1 MKTKFLKLDKGPGYA
16 LLLTLIFLAAML
28 LVIAAMVNWS
38 STSAKITVR
47 NNQFVASQ
55 LAAEAATEVVAAQM
69 IHDFLSQGTNDASA
83 WSAINVTNL
92 NAWTNNITYQ
102 ITDTNGTA
110 NRVSVAALP
119 ATTNIINNMMNIVQ
133 PYMLTAT
140 ATPLGQLYNVP
151 ATVSQIIDL
160 NQIPIFQYVI
170 FYNLNLEIDPS
181 ADMPIGGN
189 VHCNKS
195 IWSITTHAIFSNI
208 VEAAGQVILNPNT
221 TDPFGGGYVCSA
233 SGVGASV
240 FLMAGQPTSMVLPQI
255 KLPVTGN
262 YTNCNDESACYDILR
277 WPTNSAYWPGQ
288 DAAYYPKDGPG
299 QTYQVNKSDLIIS
312 NASFGINGICSAA
325 NLCPTQSFFVYYHD
339 KDNTPRVTLMSND
352 FYFVTNINLQKSYF
366 TNYLAP
372 GTLGLKTNLLYSG
385 YSFLTNVAFYDW
397 REGGGTVGKRVEAIQ
412 FNVKNFN
419 GWLDNIDTVFLGP
432 TNVNGAKYY
441 NSLCKQPTRKN
452 HSIGGIYICDS
463 VPLTN
468 TVLPAVRMVNGQ
480 KLYDT
485 FGLSVATPL
494 PLYVQSDWNVL
505 DASGSCVGQNS
516 TAHAQPSAFYADA
529 VTILSTNF
537 SDSSGNNVS
546 RAAIQTTI
554 NAACLA
560 GIVPTPTNLPSGGLD
575 GNGAGYS
582 GGVENFLR
590 FLENW
595 GSSGDIKC
603 YYDGSLVVVYRSQM
617 ATNVFRGSG
626 TASPNYYYRPGR
638 PWSFDTSFLIESNLP
653 PMTPRVKAVVRE
665 GWVH

>member
-1 MKTKFLKLDKGPGYA
+1 MKTKCLKLDKGPGYA

-69 IHDFLSQGTNDASA
+69 IHDFLSQGTNDETA

-119 ATTNIINNMMNIVQ
+119 RTTNIINNMMNIVQ
-133 PYMLTAT
+133 PYMLTAK
-140 ATPLGQLYNVP
+140 ATPSGQLYNVP

-170 FYNLNLEIDPS
+170 FYNLNLEVDPS

-208 VEAAGQVILNPNT
+208 VEAAGQVILSKDQTPSGGNYP
-221 TDPFGGGYVCSA
+221 DPFAGGYLCSA
-233 SGVGASV
+233 TEQGASV
-240 FLMAGQPTSMVLPQI
+240 FKLAGQPTSMVLPQI

-262 YTNCNDESACYDILR
+262 YTNCDDESACYDILR

-288 DAAYYPKDGPG
+288 NAAYYPSDGPG
-299 QTYQVNKSDLIIS
+299 TTYQVNKSDLIIS
-312 NASFGINGICSAA
+312 NASFGINGICSVA

-339 KDNTPRVTLMSND
+339 KDNSPRLTLMPND
-352 FYFVTNINLQKSYF
+352 FFLYTNINLGKSYL
-366 TNYLAP
+366 TNYLAASV
-372 GTLGLKTNLLYSG
+372 LGPNTNLLYSG
-385 YSFLTNVAFYDW
+385 YSFLTNAVFYDW
-397 REGGGTVGKRVEAIQ
+397 REGGGSAGKRVEAIQ
-412 FNVKNFN
+412 FDVNRFN
-419 GWLDNIDTVFLGP
+419 GWLDNSNTDLHI
-432 TNVNGAKYY
+432 TNVNGGHYY
-441 NSLCKQPTRKN
+441 NNLCQKPTEKN
-452 HSIGGIYICDS
+452 HSIGGIYIMSS
-463 VPLTN
+463 VPLTS

-494 PLYVQSDWNVL
+494 PIYVKDSWNVRDKNGL
-505 DASGSCVGQNS
+505 CSSGNS
-516 TAHAQPSAFYADA
+516 TDHAQPSAFYADA
-529 VTILSTNF
+529 VTVLSANF
-537 SDSSGNNVS
+537 SDGTGNNYS
-546 RAAIQTTI
+546 TSARPTT
-554 NAACLA
+554 NNVAVLA
-560 GIVPTPTNLPSGGLD
+560 GIVPTPTNLPAGGT
-575 GNGAGYS
+575 GYS

-595 GSSGDIKC
+595 GDSNPL
-603 YYDGSLVVVYRSQM
+603 YYNGSLVVVYRSQM
-617 ATNVFRGSG
+617 ATNLFRGSG
-626 TASPNYYYRPGR
+626 GYYNRPAR